1 LILIASRRLRPRSWS
16 PEGIRDVL
24 ADRYTFEREL
34 GRGGMG
40 VVVKR
45 TIHDS

>member
-1 LILIASRRLRPRSWS
+1 MGS

-24 ADRYTFEREL
+24 ADPYTFEREL

-40 VVVKR
+40 WW
-45 TIHDS
+45 

>member
-1 LILIASRRLRPRSWS
+1 MGS